1 MLVWNLSNIS
11 SGLGLALLN
20 FEQCDNVQEEGD
32 FVMVYEL
39 NSVLVCDHYVFF
51 PLRSVMCIHS
61 GAAAISWLVRLCV
74 AFAVFLCH

>member
-1 MLVWNLSNIS
+1 M
-11 SGLGLALLN
+11 
-20 FEQCDNVQEEGD
+20 QEEGD

-39 NSVLVCDHYVFF
+39 SVLVCDHYVFF